1 MCPRG
6 KYCIQND
13 QIAVVRIAS
22 PRRTVLPGHMEKM
35 QDSCT
40 LTSARLA
47 QLEGTVQE
55 EARIKK
61 IVLSAST
68 ALLKLNT
75 Q

>member
-1 MCPRG
+1 MCPKG

-22 PRRTVLPGHMEKM
+22 PRPIVLLVHMEKM
-35 QDSCT
+35 QDSCI

-47 QLEGTVQE
+47 QQEGTVQE

-61 IVLSAST
+61 IALSAST
-68 ALLKLNT
+68 VLPKLNT